1 MKIQVSASDILLTLG
16 YKDTS
21 ANEFIL
27 EQAELAALK
36 ANSIARYQKV
46 FKKIK
51 IESIQGDKV
60 TLETGD
66 CFVCKSLASGIKGCS
81 HLIVALTTIGS
92 AMDEEICRAFK
103 SEDPLMGMMLDAAG
117 SKMVSYYTNQIWREF
132 TEAAAANVGTT
143 HGFTPGSGNFD
154 LSQQKVLFNILDTES
169 IGVTLNESML
179 MTPAKSISVVYGTGI
194 NIEGNSCASHSC
206 KGCPRKDCM
215 MRDDRQVEIKFHL
228 SDGDRTVKTSVGS
241 KLLDV
246 IKENDIPMEFPCNG
260 RGTCGGCAVRF
271 VKIPPAVLP
280 EDEKHLS
287 QRKIDNGWR
296 LACKVEI
303 AHPLELYIEQDSMQ
317 ILSEAKSGDTEVLN
331 YGIAIDIGTT
341 TVVCHLI
348 DSDDL
353 NIIDTVAAVNRQ
365 RRYGADV
372 ASRILH
378 EMSDTNGKEHLN
390 SAIIGQLNEMTAE
403 LLERNNV
410 EKLSQV
416 VAVGN
421 TIMTHILLGYSV
433 SGLGQAPYTPVSLER
448 AAISCES
455 LGINLDCDI
464 TAIEGMDSYVGADIS
479 VGAAYCGLMEN
490 DAYSILLDLGTNGEI
505 ALGNKDN
512 LFCCATAAGPAF
524 EAVNIH
530 NGMSGL
536 PGAVSEFS
544 YEDGAYQYKT
554 IGNKKPLG
562 ICGSGVLD
570 ITATLV
576 ENGVVDLTGRLLAD
590 KEGVAYDEN
599 VREYFKVAQ
608 GRDDDIIFTAKDVRE
623 IQLAKAAIAAGIN
636 TLIETAG
643 IAYEDISKIYIAG
656 GFGNYMNI
664 ESALAIGLI
673 PKELRGKTEAAGNTA
688 AQGAIYC
695 HKQEFANKVAAY
707 VAKSNHVDLSTSMIF
722 QNHYIESMGF
732 DG

>member
-1 MKIQVSASDILLTLG
+1 MKIEVSASDILLTLG
-16 YKDTS
+16 YTDTS

-36 ANSIARYQKV
+36 ANSISRCRKV
-46 FKKIK
+46 FRKIK
-51 IESIQGDKV
+51 IESIKGDKV
-60 TLETGD
+60 MLETGD
-66 CFVCKSLASGIKGCS
+66 CFICKSLALGIKGCS
-81 HLIVALTTIGS
+81 HLIVALTTLGS
-92 AMDEEICRAFK
+92 AMDEEISRAFK
-103 SEDPLMGMMLDAAG
+103 SQDPLMGMMLDAAG
-117 SKMVSYYTNQIWREF
+117 SKMVSYYTNQVWREF

-143 HGFTPGSGNFD
+143 HGYTPGSRDFD
-154 LSQQKVLFNILDTES
+154 LSQQKVVFNILDADS

-179 MTPAKSISVVYGTGI
+179 MSPAKSISVVYGTGI
-194 NIEGNSCASHSC
+194 NIEGNSCTSHSC

-228 SDGDRTVKTSVGS
+228 SDGDRTVKAGVGS

-271 VKIPPAVLP
+271 VKTPPAVLP

-296 LACKVEI
+296 LACKVEVT
-303 AHPLELYIEQDSMQ
+303 HPLELYIELDSMQ

-378 EMSDTNGKEHLN
+378 EMSDPNGKEHLN

-403 LLERNNV
+403 LLDRNNV

-448 AAISCES
+448 SSVSCES

-479 VGAAYCGLMEN
+479 VGVAYCGLMGTDE
-490 DAYSILLDLGTNGEI
+490 YSILLDLGTNGEI
-505 ALGNKDN
+505 ALGNKDT

-544 YEDGAYQYKT
+544 YEDGEYKYKT
-554 IGNKKPLG
+554 IGKKKPLG

-576 ENGVVDLTGRLLAD
+576 QNGVVDLTGRLLAD
-590 KEGVAYDEN
+590 KEGVGYNEN
-599 VREYFKVAQ
+599 VHEYFKVAK
-608 GRDDDIIFTAKDVRE
+608 GRDDEIIFTAKDVRE
-623 IQLAKAAIAAGIN
+623 IQLAKAAIAAGIK

-643 IAYEDISKIYIAG
+643 IAYEDISKVYIAG

-688 AQGAIYC
+688 ARGAIYC
-695 HKQEFANKVAAY
+695 HKQKFANKVAAY
-707 VAKSNHVDLSTSMIF
+707 VAKSKHVDLSTSMIF

>member
-16 YKDTS
+16 YADTS

-36 ANSIARYQKV
+36 ANSISGHRKT

-51 IESIQGDKV
+51 IECVEEDRVI
-60 TLETGD
+60 LETGD
-66 CFVCKSLASGIKGCS
+66 CFVCRSLADGVKGCS
-81 HLIVALTTIGS
+81 HLIVALTTIGA
-92 AMDEEICRAFK
+92 AMDEEISRAFK

-117 SKMVSYYTNQIWREF
+117 SKLISYYTNQVWREF
-132 TEAAAANVGTT
+132 TEAAEANVGTT
-143 HGFTPGSGNFD
+143 HGFTPGSLDFD
-154 LSQQKVLFNILDTES
+154 LTQQKVVFDILDAAS
-169 IGVTLNESML
+169 IGVSLNESML

-194 NIEGNSCASHSC
+194 NIEGSCMSHSC
-206 KGCPRKDCM
+206 AKCPRKDCM
-215 MRDDRQVEIKFHL
+215 MRDDRQVEVKFHL
-228 SDGDRTVKTSVGS
+228 SEGDRTVKAGIGS

-246 IKENDIPMEFPCNG
+246 IKQNDIPMEFPCNG
-260 RGTCGGCAVRF
+260 RGTCGGCAARF
-271 VKIPPAVLP
+271 VKTPPAVTP

-287 QRKIDNGWR
+287 QKKIDNGWR
-296 LACKVEI
+296 LACKVEV
-303 AHPLELYIEQDSMQ
+303 AHPLELYIELDSMQ

-378 EMSDTNGKEHLN
+378 EMTDPNGKEHLN
-390 SAIIGQLNEMTAE
+390 TAIIGQLNEMTAE

-410 EKLSQV
+410 NKLSQV

-421 TIMTHILLGYSV
+421 TIMTHILLGYPV

-448 AAISCES
+448 VSVSCKS
-455 LGINLDCDI
+455 LGIGLDCDI
-464 TAIEGMDSYVGADIS
+464 TAMEGMDSYVGADIS
-479 VGAAYCGLMEN
+479 VGVAYCGLMGSDE
-490 DAYSILLDLGTNGEI
+490 YSILLDLGTNGEI
-505 ALGNKDN
+505 ALGNKDK
-512 LFCCATAAGPAF
+512 LLCCATAAGPAF

-544 YEDGAYQYKT
+544 YEDGEYKYKT
-554 IGNKKPLG
+554 IGGRKPLG

-570 ITATLV
+570 ITAALV
-576 ENGVVDLTGRLLAD
+576 QNGTVDLTGRLLAG
-590 KEGVAYDEN
+590 KERVGYNES
-599 VREYFKVAQ
+599 VREYFEVAQ

-623 IQLAKAAIAAGIN
+623 IQLAKAAIAAGIK

-643 IAYEDISKIYIAG
+643 IAYEDVAKVYIAG

-673 PKELRGKTEAAGNTA
+673 PQELTGKTEAAGNTA
-688 AQGAIYC
+688 ARGAIYC
-695 HKQEFANKVAAY
+695 HRQEFANKVAAC
-707 VAKSNHVDLSTSMIF
+707 VAKSEHVDLSTSMIF